1 MRKYARYKDSGISWI
16 GDVPEHWD
24 VVPFR
29 SEFSLGKGLPI
40 TKDNLINDEINGV
53 PVVSYGQIHS
63 KENEGTVLKRNLL
76 RFVESS
82 WLDSNPQSLL
92 RKNDIVFADTSEDL
106 DGCGNCVLNTE
117 TRKIFAGYH
126 TIIAFTNKEENG
138 PFFAYLFQSDIWRS
152 QIRTRVNGVKV
163 YSVTRAHLK
172 RCKLLLPPLSE
183 QKTIAE
189 YLDKK
194 TAQINELVSAKQ
206 KQIELLKEYKQSV
219 IANAVTGKIDE
230 RREKRKWKDSGISWI
245 GKIPENWEVKRVA
258 SFFDEN
264 KVLNKDFSFK
274 KAYQFKFGTLVMK
287 NEVGDEK
294 DYEETY
300 VKYTVL
306 KKNDIVLN
314 GLNLNYDFVSQRVAI
329 CPTPGII
336 TSAYIA
342 MTPRKTIEAMYY
354 LWLFKTMDNK
364 KMLHGMGSGIRLTLS
379 FSDMK
384 NQRIPVPP
392 LSEQKEIVAYIEKKV
407 SSIDSQIASIEN
419 QIANLNEYKQSLIS
433 DVVTGKVKVC

>member
-24 VVPFR
+24 VR
-29 SEFSLGKGLPI
+29 
-40 TKDNLINDEINGV
+40 
-53 PVVSYGQIHS
+53 
-63 KENEGTVLKRNLL
+63 
-76 RFVESS
+76 
-82 WLDSNPQSLL
+82 
-92 RKNDIVFADTSEDL
+92 
-106 DGCGNCVLNTE
+106 
-117 TRKIFAGYH
+117 
-126 TIIAFTNKEENG
+126 
-138 PFFAYLFQSDIWRS
+138 YLFQKVREHYISNKEVHHQNLLSLSYGRIIQKDINKTEGLLPES
-152 QIRTRVNGVKV
+152 FDTYQIVENGNIVLRLTDLQNDHKSLRVGLVTQEGIITSAYECLEVFDNSLLPV
-163 YSVTRAHLK
+163 YLYYQLHSFDIKKMFYGMGGGLRQNLNYNELK
-172 RCKLLLPPLSE
+172 KIRMVVPPLSE
-183 QKTIAE
+183 QKAIAE

-219 IANAVTGKIDE
+219 IANAVTGKLDE
-230 RREKRKWKDSGISWI
+230 RREKRKRKDSGISWF
-245 GKIPENWEVKRVA
+245 GKIPENWEIKRVA

-264 KVLNKDFSFK
+264 KVLNKDFVFK
-274 KAYQFKFGTLVMK
+274 KAYQFKFGSLVMK

-294 DYEETY
+294 EYEETY

-306 KKNDIVLN
+306 NKNDIVLN

-329 CPTPGII
+329 CPAPGII

-342 MTPRKTIEAMYY
+342 MTPRKTVEAMYY

-433 DVVTGKVKVC
+433 DVVTGKVKV

>member
-40 TKDNLINDEINGV
+40 TKDNLINDEINGA

-82 WLDSNPQSLL
+82 WIDSNPQSLL

-183 QKTIAE
+183 QKAIAE

-219 IANAVTGKIDE
+219 IANAVTGKLDE

-245 GKIPENWEVKRVA
+245 GKIPENWEIKRVA

-264 KVLNKDFSFK
+264 KVLNKDFVFK
-274 KAYQFKFGTLVMK
+274 KAYQFKFGSLVMK

-294 DYEETY
+294 EYEETY
-300 VKYTVL
+300 VKYAVL
-306 KKNDIVLN
+306 NKNDIVLN

-329 CPTPGII
+329 CPAPGII

-342 MTPRKTIEAMYY
+342 MTPRKTVEAMYY

-407 SSIDSQIASIEN
+407 SSIDFQIASIEN

-433 DVVTGKVKVC
+433 DVVTGKVKV